1 MSLSATDPET
11 LEGTSHS
18 AREGWP
24 RRIGILNDY
33 LRIPYAN
40 GSSFASQFLYREFGA
55 RGHDVTVLGP
65 SDPLA
70 APHELPDSHIGLPSL
85 PLRMHPGVRMPL
97 PAPRVLKRIVDR
109 RFDVVLAQVC
119 SAFLDLGAW
128 LRAAHG
134 VPFLCVNT
142 VHLPS
147 VYNVLLPDALHKNAL
162 VNSFFGD
169 YCIPWLEQQVADN
182 YNQSDGL
189 IVLSEAFERYWRKRG
204 VKVPIHVIPRAVEPR
219 IFDAPAEDDPFPASA
234 KRGFRLLCVCRH
246 TREKELG
253 RLLEIFA
260 RWIAPRIP
268 EATLTLVGDGPDH
281 MAFREQAVELGIADR
296 TFFPGEHSV
305 TAIPN
310 WYRHADLFVYT
321 SLSETYGQVVS
332 EAMWCGLPV
341 VALYDDMGVSQQVR
355 DGENGVLVMP
365 ASDQEFTNWRFGS
378 EAVALLRN
386 HQRRSALAAG
396 AERTTRAR
404 ATPDR
409 CIERYY
415 EAFREARRHCLESP
429 DKRGAPAKFIAR
441 WTALQL
447 AVVGLACVR
456 PPAEVNRH
464 GRKQPNWEALQPEL
478 GGNRSSEITLTA
490 SDSEA
495 G

>member
-1 MSLSATDPET
+1 MSLTVTDPGT
-11 LEGTSHS
+11 LEGTTYR
-18 AREGWP
+18 AREDWP
-24 RRIGILNDY
+24 RRLGILNDY

-70 APHELPDSHIGLPSL
+70 APHELPESHIGLPSM
-85 PLRMHPGVRMPL
+85 PLRMHPGVRLPL
-97 PAPRVLKRIVDR
+97 PTPRVLKQIAEQK
-109 RFDVVLAQVC
+109 FDVLLAQVC

-147 VYNVLLPDALHKNAL
+147 VYNVLLPDRLHKSPL
-162 VNSFFGD
+162 VNAFFGD
-169 YCIPWLEQQVADN
+169 YCMPWLERQVADN

-189 IVLSEAFERYWRKRG
+189 IVLSEAFESYWRKRG
-204 VKVPIHVIPRAVEPR
+204 VTVPIHVIPRAVEPR
-219 IFDAPAEDDPFPASA
+219 IFDAPPGVDPFPASA
-234 KRGFRLLCVCRH
+234 KRGSRLLCVCRH

-281 MAFREQAVELGIADR
+281 MAFRNQAVELGIADR
-296 TFFPGEHSV
+296 TFFPGEYPV
-305 TAIPN
+305 TTLPN

-386 HQRRSALAAG
+386 HQRRAALAAT
-396 AERTTRAR
+396 AERSTRAR
-404 ATPDR
+404 AAPER

-415 EAFREARRHCLESP
+415 RAFQDARGHCLES
-429 DKRGAPAKFIAR
+429 RGNRRAPAKFIAR
-441 WTALQL
+441 WTAINMTV
-447 AVVGLACVR
+447 AGLACVR

-464 GRKQPNWEALQPEL
+464 GRKQPHWEALGPE
-478 GGNRSSEITLTA
+478 RATSRPSEIVA
-490 SDSEA
+490 SASESEA